1 MTESLQHQL
10 HTVAAQLT
18 APGAPYELSVTN
30 LGGHTYPIYKNA
42 PPTLA
47 ALIDQGRGFAD
58 KEFLVWQDMRWT
70 YGTFYRHVDALVC
83 ALRQRYGL
91 KKGERVAI
99 AMRNRPEWMAAY
111 AAIILAGGVAV
122 PLNSWGQRE
131 ELLYGLQDSAP
142 RLLFCDAP
150 RLAHLADDLTALNL
164 WAIVVEEGATA
175 APAITPYHDL
185 LKMQPAASC
194 SPANNVTADVAT
206 PNVATPNLAVPNV
219 ATANLASV
227 DIAPDDLAMIMYTSG
242 TASQAKGVASTHRAM
257 CQGIINLEYFG
268 ALYVMTSPER
278 FGAMMAQ
285 GFEMTTLMAVPLFHS
300 SGLHAQFLSALR
312 TGRRIVILY
321 KWDVGAALETIERE
335 RVTQLSA
342 APAMMLQLLDDPRF
356 DQTDTRSLAWLGFGG
371 AGIPDRLIE
380 LLTLKKPQAMAGI
393 GYGLTETNGPS
404 NAATGEAFAWK
415 PRSNGVTSPLF
426 DVRIGENPA
435 QPLPQGTRGEIWL
448 RSITNMQAYW
458 NKPEATREVMHDGWF
473 RSGDIGY
480 FDEDGFLFVI
490 DRIKDI
496 VNRAGEKIASA
507 EIESV
512 LLQHPA
518 IVEAAAFGV
527 PDATYGEVLAVAV
540 HPRAG
545 ESLNADAV
553 RAHVAAHLAPYKVPA
568 HVTIH
573 LHELP
578 RNVVGK
584 VLKRHLREDFIAS
597 RNVT

>member
-1 MTESLQHQL
+1 MTESLQQQL
-10 HTVAAQLT
+10 QAVAAQLT
-18 APGAPYELSVTN
+18 APGAPFELGEVQ
-30 LGGHTYPIYKNA
+30 LGEQRYPYYKNA
-42 PPTLA
+42 PATLA
-47 ALIDQGRGFAD
+47 ALIEQGRGFAD
-58 KEFLVWQDMRWT
+58 KEFLVWQDTRWT
-70 YGTFYRHVDALVC
+70 YSEFYRHVDALVC
-83 ALRQRYGL
+83 ALRQRYAL
-91 KKGERVAI
+91 QKGERVAI

-150 RLAHLADDLTALNL
+150 RLAHVAEDLAALNVS
-164 WAIVVEEGATA
+164 AIVVEGETEATLMTVA
-175 APAITPYHDL
+175 AITAYREL
-185 LKMQPAASC
+185 LSDPPA
-194 SPANNVTADVAT
+194 VAVL
-206 PNVATPNLAVPNV
+206 P
-219 ATANLASV
+219 V

-242 TASQAKGVASTHRAM
+242 TSSHAKGVASTHRAM

-278 FGAMMAQ
+278 FGAMMAA

-312 TGRRIVILY
+312 TGRRIVIMY
-321 KWDVGAALETIERE
+321 KWDVATVLEVIARE

-342 APAMMLQLLDDPRF
+342 APAMMLQLLNDPRF
-356 DQTDTRSLAWLGFGG
+356 DQADTRSLAWLGFGG
-371 AGIPDRLIE
+371 AGIPARLIE
-380 LLTLKKPQAMAGI
+380 LIEEKKPQAMAGI

-415 PRSNGVTSPLF
+415 PQSNGPTSPLF
-426 DVRIGENPA
+426 EMRIVDQTE
-435 QPLPQGTRGEIWL
+435 QPLPQGARGEIWL
-448 RSITNMQAYW
+448 RSITNMQGYW
-458 NKPEATREVMHDGWF
+458 NKPAATREVLHEGWF

-480 FDEDGFLFVI
+480 FDADGFLFVV

-496 VNRAGEKIASA
+496 VNRGGEKIASA

-512 LLQHPA
+512 LLQHPMIA
-518 IVEAAAFGV
+518 EAAAFGV
-527 PDATYGEVLAVAV
+527 PDAQYGEALAVTV
-540 HPRAG
+540 HLRAG
-545 ESLNADAV
+545 QSLDADAV

-568 HVTIH
+568 HVMIH
-573 LHELP
+573 PHELP

-584 VLKRHLREDFIAS
+584 LLKRHLREDFIKEICTNS
-597 RNVT
+597 NGQPVL

>member
-1 MTESLQHQL
+1 MIESLQQQL
-10 HTVAAQLT
+10 HAVAAQLT
-18 APGAPYELSVTN
+18 APGAPFELGEVQ
-30 LGGHTYPIYKNA
+30 LGGQHYPYYKNA

-47 ALIDQGRGFAD
+47 ALIEQGRGFAD

-70 YGTFYRHVDALVC
+70 YGEFYRHVDALVC
-83 ALRQRYGL
+83 ALRQRYAL
-91 KKGERVAI
+91 QKGERVAI

-150 RLAHLADDLTALNL
+150 RLAHVGEDLAALNVS
-164 WAIVVEEGATA
+164 AIVVEGETETTLTATTTA
-175 APAITPYHDL
+175 AITAYRDL
-185 LKMQPAASC
+185 LSDPPAVAAL
-194 SPANNVTADVAT
+194 PVTIT
-206 PNVATPNLAVPNV
+206 
-219 ATANLASV
+219 
-227 DIAPDDLAMIMYTSG
+227 PDDLAMIMYTSG
-242 TASQAKGVASTHRAM
+242 TSSHAKGVASTHRAM

-268 ALYVMTSPER
+268 ALYVMTSPAR
-278 FGAMMAQ
+278 FGAMMAA

-312 TGRRIVILY
+312 TGRRIVIMY
-321 KWDVGAALETIERE
+321 KWDVAAVLEAIEHE
-335 RVTQLSA
+335 RITQISA
-342 APAMMLQLLDDPRF
+342 APAMMLQLLGDPRF
-356 DQTDTRSLAWLGFGG
+356 DQADTRSLAWLGFGG
-371 AGIPDRLIE
+371 AGIPVRLIE
-380 LLTLKKPQAMAGI
+380 LIEEKKPQAMAGI

-415 PRSNGVTSPLF
+415 PRSNGPTSPLF
-426 DVRIGENPA
+426 EIRIVDQTE
-435 QPLPQGTRGEIWL
+435 QPLAQGVSGEIWL
-448 RSITNMQAYW
+448 RSITNMQGYW
-458 NKPEATREVMHDGWF
+458 NKPEATREVLHEGWF

-480 FDEDGFLFVI
+480 FDADGFLFVV

-496 VNRAGEKIASA
+496 VNRGGEKIASA

-518 IVEAAAFGV
+518 IAEAAAFGV
-527 PDATYGEVLAVAV
+527 PDAQYGETLAVAI
-540 HPRAG
+540 HPRPGKALTA
-545 ESLNADAV
+545 EDV
-553 RAHVAAHLAPYKVPA
+553 RAHVAAHLAAYKVPA

-573 LHELP
+573 AHALP

-584 VLKRHLREDFIAS
+584 VLKRHLREDFIKEICPNANGKS
-597 RNVT
+597 VL

>member
-10 HTVAAQLT
+10 HAVAAQLT
-18 APGAPYELSVTN
+18 APGAPFELTETN
-30 LGGHTYPIYKNA
+30 IGGQTYPIYRNA

-47 ALIDQGRGFAD
+47 ALIEQGRGFAD
-58 KEFLVWQDMRWT
+58 KEFLVWQDTRWT
-70 YGTFYRHVDALVC
+70 YATFYQQVDALVRV
-83 ALRQRYGL
+83 LREHYHLQ
-91 KKGERVAI
+91 KGERVAL
-99 AMRNRPEWMAAY
+99 ALRNRPEWMAAY
-111 AAIILAGGVAV
+111 AAIILCGGVAV

-142 RLLFCDAP
+142 RLLFCDAQ
-150 RLAHLADDLTALNL
+150 RLAHVIDDLATLQL
-164 WAIVVEEGATA
+164 PAIVVDGADPLPLSANVAHYHALLQSVATTATATATATA
-175 APAITPYHDL
+175 AAAAPLPA
-185 LKMQPAASC
+185 
-194 SPANNVTADVAT
+194 
-206 PNVATPNLAVPNV
+206 
-219 ATANLASV
+219 V
-227 DIAPDDLAMIMYTSG
+227 DIAADDLAMIMYTSG
-242 TASQAKGVASTHRAM
+242 TSSQAKGVVSTHRAM

-278 FGAMMAQ
+278 FAAMMTA

-312 TGRRIVILY
+312 TGRHIVIMY
-321 KWDVGAALETIERE
+321 KWDVGAVLELIARE
-335 RVTQLSA
+335 RITQLSA
-342 APAMMLQLLDDPRF
+342 APAMMLQLMDDPRF
-356 DQTDTRSLAWLGFGG
+356 DQADTRSLAWLGFGG

-380 LLTLKKPQAMAGI
+380 LLATKKPQAMAGI

-404 NAATGEAFAWK
+404 NAATGEAFIWK
-415 PRSNGVTSPLF
+415 PRSNGLTSPLF
-426 DVRIGENPA
+426 DVRIGDNPA
-435 QPLPQGTRGEIWL
+435 QALPQGARGEIWL
-448 RSITNMQAYW
+448 RSATTLQSYW
-458 NKPEATREVMHDGWF
+458 NKPAATREVLHDGWF

-480 FDEDGFLFVI
+480 FDEDGFLFVV

-496 VNRAGEKIASA
+496 VNRGGEKIASA

-527 PDATYGEVLAVAV
+527 PDATYGEALAVAV
-540 HPRAG
+540 HLRMG
-545 ESLNADAV
+545 QSLDADAV

-573 LHELP
+573 PHELP

-597 RNVT
+597 RSD